1 MKDFLLVD
9 TYHKKTPCGNSARA
23 RTLNNERHW
32 HVLQM
37 RGTKT
42 KTRRSERTNGIIN
55 RREPIKESRERGGVG
70 GKGIVSL
77 KSVERNNKK
86 GKILPDRITVFINTQ
101 RRKKRYVQALG
112 GGFVVVVR

>member
-1 MKDFLLVD
+1 M
-9 TYHKKTPCGNSARA
+9 
-23 RTLNNERHW
+23 
-32 HVLQM
+32 
-37 RGTKT
+37 
-42 KTRRSERTNGIIN
+42 
-55 RREPIKESRERGGVG
+55 G

-77 KSVERNNKK
+77 KSVERKNKK